1 MSFILAFFCWSRTY
15 DDIFLAVW
23 NEKVMDY
30 VIFGYKWWNRELRR
44 VISVLLKAWVAK
56 EIQKINYVQRF
67 SLREKNLEKSEMK
80 LLFILTD
87 NLEKLLDF
95 VPKNFP
101 EMDRIKV
108 S

>member
-15 DDIFLAVW
+15 DDIFLVVW
-23 NEKVMDY
+23 NERVMDY

-44 VISVLLKAWVAK
+44 VINALLKAWVAK

-95 VPKNFP
+95 VSKNFP